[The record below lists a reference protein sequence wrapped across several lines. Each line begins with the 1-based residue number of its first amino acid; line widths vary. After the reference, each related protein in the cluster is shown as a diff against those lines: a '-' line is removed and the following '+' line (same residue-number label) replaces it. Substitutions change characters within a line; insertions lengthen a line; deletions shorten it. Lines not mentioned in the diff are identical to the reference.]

1 MRSGWRLS
9 QRSHE
14 TEWHCV
20 ASGDVARKAHECK
33 QYEDNM
39 NRKTYFCTR
48 TYIKNHETNK
58 CSNLIDGT
66 NKMTNNNNNSSTFVT
81 IKKIHLNNKWTI
93 AIISRAF
100 DKIGICLC
108 LCVSVSLWVWYAWI
122 ESAKSIC
129 TAHLD
134 AIKCENVVVYIDHNF
149 IYLVIFPQF
158 YWHSAKQR
166 DKCGIS
172 STIQRLYYRVRYSL
186 ANDVWLKTN
195 LNI

>member
-1 MRSGWRLS
+1 MRSGWHLS
-9 QRSHE
+9 QRSHD

-66 NKMTNNNNNSSTFVT
+66 NKMTNNNNNNTILAT

-100 DKIGICLC
+100 DEIGICLC
-108 LCVSVSLWVWYAWI
+108 LCVSVSVICMNWECEEHLHSTFGRYKMWKCRCLHWSQLHLFGHF
-122 ESAKSIC
+122 SAILL
-129 TAHLD
+129 TQ
-134 AIKCENVVVYIDHNF
+134 CE
-149 IYLVIFPQF
+149 P
-158 YWHSAKQR
+158 AR
-166 DKCGIS
+166 
-172 STIQRLYYRVRYSL
+172 
-186 ANDVWLKTN
+186 
-195 LNI
+195 